1 MNTTTNKNFYCK
13 AFVGGGQ
20 ITLPTI
26 RFTQN
31 GEVSLMIKSVQQFQK
46 KETLIAALKIIDLSE
61 KDGKENKGLIAEE
74 SRAQLCAARQR
85 GK

>member
-1 MNTTTNKNFYCK
+1 
-13 AFVGGGQ
+13 
-20 ITLPTI
+20 
-26 RFTQN
+26 
-31 GEVSLMIKSVQQFQK
+31 MIKSVQQFQK

-61 KDGKENKGLIAEE
+61 KDGKEKKGLIAEE